1 MERVFNVAKS
11 TGAPPALLEALQ
23 AGNVD
28 IATAKWLLGIAG
40 SFKGEGMNINQD
52 GGDKGILSPEQ
63 AKKEISDIM
72 NNKDHDYWH
81 PARTGHQAAKD
92 YLRKL
97 YQMATPGSDQSGG
110 AATVGVG
117 GVNFHG

>member
-1 MERVFNVAKS
+1 
-11 TGAPPALLEALQ
+11 
-23 AGNVD
+23 
-28 IATAKWLLGIAG
+28 
-40 SFKGEGMNINQD
+40 MNINQD
-52 GGDKGILSPEQ
+52 GGDKGILSPDQ